1 MKKYRDGAVV
11 TYLALNLG
19 TSDSSDA
26 PILCFVLEADYQT
39 PSTQYQEQ
47 NSKYSVVQKG
57 RRC

>member
-11 TYLALNLG
+11 TYLDLNLG

-39 PSTQYQEQ
+39 
-47 NSKYSVVQKG
+47 
-57 RRC
+57 